1 MVVQCES
8 AGASK
13 MGLVECMLSAPTNQ
27 SVKFLVNPFE
37 NPVVVQFILLYA
49 KTEDEC
55 LELYA
60 NTSLMVQKILNG
72 FDIDPCRCFGVKWK
86 CPVHETPCMLKSGNS
101 YDMIYMRTFDKG
113 IWPAQDHVECW
124 DHMWVSGKGHGMPLY
139 MHINNM
145 CLNGDLPWA
154 AKHAEAYVHAYEIC
168 LNPLQTQ
175 MEWAHNIAVLS
186 HAESEHLITD

>member
-1 MVVQCES
+1 MLPKCAYRKTRTCRDEVGLNVLTSHNHPRVSWHVKFAPVNEYNNLSMVVQCKS
-8 AGASK
+8 VGASK

-72 FDIDPCRCFGVKWK
+72 FDIDPCR
-86 CPVHETPCMLKSGNS
+86 
-101 YDMIYMRTFDKG
+101 
-113 IWPAQDHVECW
+113 HVL
-124 DHMWVSGKGHGMPLY
+124 G
-139 MHINNM
+139 
-145 CLNGDLPWA
+145 LNG
-154 AKHAEAYVHAYEIC
+154 
-168 LNPLQTQ
+168 N
-175 MEWAHNIAVLS
+175 VLS
-186 HAESEHLITD
+186 MKQLAC